1 MNGHLRQWFV
11 FLKADVSVSG
21 LELELVPERSRVL
34 RVSLRHVPSVSRYR
48 ARLEGHSVSIR
59 FPAVSAVHGLVALLD
74 VVYSGDAPLISAI
87 EWRADRVDPERPFSV
102 MLEVEPL
109 LDLGLVLARGDE
121 HQDVAPVPWELASL
135 LHGEEIGFIDT
146 SDSMTPS
153 SSAAAGG
160 IYTIRREAQAM
171 DEAARRFFFALD
183 DATLGP
189 DVDGERRELIE
200 SVTEMLVWR
209 VRERAS
215 VGDRYV
221 PKWEPSDRRTRRL
234 IVVSAFVRTLMETHL
249 EERVHPGIVEWAF
262 LRFATECLSATH
274 LDPGLHGRLLSHG
287 APAGEL
293 FFGFTELALACI
305 ELDIDRTH
313 WERHLPVLVRTA
325 HAYAE
330 HAGVRNSLGRYVYL
344 FRENRRFP
352 LGRLQTIARSY
363 HVPARVPS
371 TLFLEDRFTS
381 LLAKALAVPPQDP
394 VPEKARDIVH
404 TASFRR
410 QRTALVHAKQ
420 ARDFFASIELFQKPL
435 AL

>member
-1 MNGHLRQWFV
+1 MSQHLRQWLV
-11 FLKADVSVSG
+11 LLKADVTVSG
-21 LELELVPERSRVL
+21 LQLEFVPERSRVL
-34 RVSLRHVPSVSRYR
+34 RVGLRHMPSAVRYR
-48 ARLEGHSVSIR
+48 AQVEGRVVSIR
-59 FPAVSAVHGLVALLD
+59 FPPVSAGRGLVGLLD

-87 EWRADRVDPERPFSV
+87 EWRADPVRPEHPFSV
-102 MLEVEPL
+102 MLEVEHL

-121 HQDVAPVPWELASL
+121 HQDVAPVPWEMASL
-135 LHGEEIGFIDT
+135 MHGDEIGFVAA
-146 SDSMTPS
+146 SDAVAST
-153 SSAAAGG
+153 SSAAAGSN
-160 IYTIRREAQAM
+160 YAVRREAQAM

-189 DVDGERRELIE
+189 DVDAGRRELIE
-200 SVTEMLVWR
+200 SVTETLVWR

-249 EERVHPGIVEWAF
+249 EERVHPRIVEWAF

-274 LDPGLHGRLLSHG
+274 LDPDWHRRLLSHG

-293 FFGFTELALACI
+293 FFSFAELALACI
-305 ELDIDRTH
+305 ELDIDRSH
-313 WERHLPVLVRTA
+313 WERHLPILVRTA

-330 HAGVRNSLGRYVYL
+330 HAGVRNSLGRYIYL

-352 LGRLQTIARSY
+352 LRRLQAIDRNY
-363 HVPARVPS
+363 HLPSRVPS
-371 TLFLEDRFTS
+371 ALFLEDRFTS
-381 LLAKALAVPPQDP
+381 LLSKALSVPPQDP
-394 VPEKARDIVH
+394 VPEKARDLVH
-404 TASFRR
+404 TANFRR

-420 ARDFFASIELFQKPL
+420 AREFFGSIELFQKPL
-435 AL
+435 VL

>member
-1 MNGHLRQWFV
+1 MSRHLRQWLV
-11 FLKADVSVSG
+11 LLKADVTVSG
-21 LELELVPERSRVL
+21 LQLEFVPERSRVL
-34 RVSLRHVPSVSRYR
+34 RVGLRHMPSDARYR
-48 ARLEGHSVSIR
+48 AQVEGRAVSIR
-59 FPAVSAVHGLVALLD
+59 FPPVSAGGGLVGLLD
-74 VVYSGDAPLISAI
+74 VEFSGDAPLISAI
-87 EWRADRVDPERPFSV
+87 DWRADPVRPEHPFSL

-121 HQDVAPVPWELASL
+121 HQDCAPVPWEVASL
-135 LHGEEIGFIDT
+135 MHGEGIGFAAAG
-146 SDSMTPS
+146 DSVAPL
-153 SSAAAGG
+153 SSAAVGNVYAV
-160 IYTIRREAQAM
+160 RREAQAM

-183 DATLGP
+183 AATLGP
-189 DVDGERRELIE
+189 DVDEDRRELIE
-200 SVTEMLVWR
+200 SVTETLVWR

-221 PKWEPSDRRTRRL
+221 PKWEPSERRSRRL
-234 IVVSAFVRTLMETHL
+234 IVVSAFVRSLMETHL

-274 LDPGLHGRLLSHG
+274 MDPDWNSRLLSHC

-293 FFGFTELALACI
+293 FFSFAELALACI
-305 ELDIDRTH
+305 ELNIDRTH
-313 WERHLPVLVRTA
+313 WEHHLPILVRSA

-330 HAGVRNSLGRYVYL
+330 HAGVRNSLGRYLYV

-352 LGRLQTIARSY
+352 LRRLQAIERSY
-363 HVPARVPS
+363 HVPSRVPG

-381 LLAKALAVPPQDP
+381 LLSKALGGPPPDP

-404 TASFRR
+404 VATFRR

-420 ARDFFASIELFQKPL
+420 AREFFGSIELFQRPL
-435 AL
+435 VL